1 MSKRTK
7 YVLAGVAAFIALA
20 GAGAYLAAAVIA
32 KRFEPALRA
41 QAIKYMQDSF
51 HSEVEIG
58 TLHINR
64 PKMSVIKILLRH
76 GRGAIV
82 AVEGEGITMRFGGDR
97 GHPPLFVIRKVFFAV
112 DLAVLV
118 APKKSINLVSID
130 GMEINIPP
138 KGDRP
143 NLGGSEKSS
152 SDVVFGNIQFK
163 NAVLTLFPK
172 DAGKTPLRFDIARL
186 HLRSVGGKSGTRYD
200 ADLTIPKPPG
210 TVKSNGYFGPWN
222 TTEPGDTPL
231 KGDYT
236 FDNADLGI
244 FDAIAGTLSS
254 KGTFDGSLDSV
265 NVRGTAYVP
274 NFQLK
279 AAGHPVP
286 LSTTFEA
293 LVDGSNGNTVL
304 QPVLATLGRTNFST
318 TGAVIKHEEYSKRS
332 ITLQVTMP
340 NGDMRDLSR
349 LAIKGPPF
357 MEGFV
362 NMKSSIDIPPLA
374 SAVKAKLRLD
384 GTFDLHDAKFLQST
398 VQDQIDQL
406 SRRGQGQPK
415 NQKIDQV
422 ISSMQGSFHLD
433 DQVMTFRSLAFEVP
447 GADVSVAGNY
457 DMARDMLDFHGALKL
472 NAKLSQT
479 MTGWKRWVLMP
490 ADPFFAKNGA
500 GTFLRIKIEGAA
512 QQPKF
517 GLDH

>member
-1 MSKRTK
+1 MSKRAK
-7 YVLAGVAAFIALA
+7 YILAGVAAFIVLA
-20 GAGAYLAAAVIA
+20 GAGAYLAAAAIA

-58 TLHINR
+58 ALHINR
-64 PKMSVIKILLRH
+64 PKMSVIQILLRH

-97 GHPPLFVIRKVFFAV
+97 SHLPLFVIRKVFFTV

-152 SDVVFGNIQFK
+152 SEVVFGNIQIK
-163 NAVLTLFPK
+163 NAALTLLPK
-172 DAGKTPLRFDIARL
+172 DAVKAPLRFDIARL
-186 HLRSVGGKSGTRYD
+186 HLRSVGGTSGTRYD

-236 FDNADLGI
+236 FDNANLGI

-279 AAGHPVP
+279 MTGHALP

-349 LAIKGPPF
+349 LAMKGPPF

-362 NMKSSIDIPPLA
+362 NMKSSVDIPPLA
-374 SAVKAKLRLD
+374 SAVKSKLRLD

-447 GADVSVAGNY
+447 GADVSVAGTY